1 MATRSGTH
9 ILLLL
14 LLLQYTYVAAHWK
27 YADPKIYPHLPDY
40 GPQPNPPYMVDNTKN
55 YYHVAPDKGK
65 QNGPVWAYS
74 GSLNKYLANLRAG
87 RVIRG
92 GFKNQ
97 TAPVETSFAPPKNTK
112 RQDSSYWLEELAPM
126 GSAPLAGGGYKFFRN
141 VKDYG
146 ADDSG
151 GSDAAEAINAAIS
164 DGDRCG
170 EECGNTFTKGAI
182 VYFPPGK
189 YMVCTPIIQLYY
201 TQFIGDALDPPTI
214 IGCPTFKG
222 IALIDTDPY
231 IPGGSGAE
239 WFVNQ
244 NQFFRHI
251 RNFVFDL
258 TEMPNE
264 TDDND
269 QPLVPTGIHWQ
280 VAQATTLQNLV
291 FTMPSSSSNTTAVG
305 IFTENGSGGFVSDLT
320 FNGGNIGWRAG
331 SQQYTARNLKFS
343 GCLTAIQMVWDWG
356 WTWQGID
363 IEGGAIGF
371 NISGVGGSTGQG
383 TGSVSIID
391 TTISNVPVGIL
402 TNAKSTSPD
411 IVLDNVV
418 ANGVAQMVQ
427 VDGGATLLGSVSTID
442 LWATGKVYNG
452 SKGATETGPADAP
465 AKASSLLSDGKL
477 FTQSRPQ
484 YETYSASQFYV
495 ATRDGGCANDGTGD
509 QKDCINAFLQHA
521 VSSQLI
527 AYFPAGIY
535 TVGGT
540 VVIPTGSRIQGS
552 SWSQIQGSGYFF
564 SDMTSPKVMVQVG
577 NPGDIGTMEIV
588 EMLFSVR
595 GNTAGAILMEWNVA
609 ASSQGAAA
617 MWDSHFR
624 VGGGTGTDLDI
635 KNCPKHGFN
644 DQCIAASLMFHVT
657 KEATGYFENVWAWV
671 ADHDNDESLYNN
683 PDTTANQISIY
694 GARGMLIE
702 SQGPSWF
709 YGTGSEHSVMYN
721 YQLSGAKN
729 IFMGHIQTETPYY
742 QPEPIAPAPFNVAK
756 SFPNDPDFSGC
767 EGDTACAA
775 AWGMRVVDSSSITI
789 HGAGLYS
796 FFQDYYQDCVDT
808 HDCQERILEVTGS
821 TDVVVFNLY
830 TVATSKIAM
839 GIDNTAVF
847 QNDSNQRGFTTE
859 DSIWLPFD
867 GADNIDTVFVG
878 TPVWTTSTVTC
889 AATSCLLV
897 LPTSPLS
904 SSATISPEPYT
915 TSFQYG
921 GPSTVTSNGVVTVTF
936 ITSITT
942 TVLQIPPVT
951 IGGLPFS
958 NYNISSGQTVITA
971 SPSVSLPSVTIS
983 LPDGSGHLTPRV
995 VPLPPWPLIDG
1006 GSGVLS
1012 MPTGTSGGSSETFY
1026 TGITSTVT
1034 VRSATVTTVSFPASI
1049 PASTITCPP
1058 QSEIVFATPDVTIM
1072 TDCPTP
1078 TTWAIGFN
1086 CPSTKVV
1093 TFLGP
1098 TTGLVSV
1105 DCSLVTLFTSEP
1117 TSTDVTSPPGS
1128 STTTPL
1134 PVWTTWPPGQ
1144 IEPVTTTVSKPEPTD
1159 RGSKQPCTLWFFFIC
1174 ISHGDLHI
1182 GGWYF
1187 PFPPG
1192 IYPPG
1197 PPPSI
1202 DWPPGFTLEGT
1213 LPPWPEIT
1221 IGPDNQLTY
1230 EEEPSSSCTTK
1241 TADVCSTTTS
1251 IFVTSSGSS
1260 SSTTSVTTITD
1271 CETVTGCSAS
1281 YSNTHSQT
1289 TIVST
1294 CTECP
1299 TCVANKRRAFAE
1311 PTEMPKP
1318 PLESPQA
1325 PHVDVEEEHFPIR
1338 RRAGDCTDVGY
1349 VVYPKDPK
1357 NVASIIA
1364 DLQEDFNDR
1373 IWSRNLGYT
1382 AYFWVLSLP
1391 PETYQKLRNNPDVL
1405 SMYDYHEWNLN
1416 NPNPPMNIFDGIEA
1430 GPMLPI
1436 ISARDEPLGSHPRRY
1451 LSGNMSHIIDPEIGK
1466 TIVSKR
1472 EHTSSQSLY
1481 FNTALIS
1488 VPPGQRWKGGARG
1501 GGGNAGNPFIYNYD
1515 DSAGSGI
1522 SVYGI
1527 GEVYVWTGH
1536 PEFSG
1541 RSAPRELSPQS
1552 RYGSLAAPNDI
1563 AAQHGTFV
1571 LADAGGA
1578 MLGVCKKC
1586 DIVYSGHGLMQDD
1599 SYSVRDWWLEDL
1611 LSAWDDMNEDG
1622 RTPAKSVINLSW
1634 GSQPNFWTPVFIL
1647 RLYEILS
1654 MMVNA
1659 GVTVVM
1665 SAGNAGI
1672 TPDPVTGQPRTNV
1685 DTYPQMFARPPTASN
1700 PNQYYIPNLILVGAS
1715 DQYGKKAMFSQEAS
1729 YITTYA
1735 AGKNIYG
1742 TTETGYEASSGT
1754 SFAAPQVAALAAYF
1768 KALPSVWQ
1776 DQLNQASSAGPA
1788 AVKALIVA
1796 YQRNIVPSPMI
1807 SLANTPTVKLIWNG
1821 MDQTTN
1827 CLLDYPNGGDPK
1839 NACPNVGKDPTTY
1852 MPPPDCAGTAIV
1864 ASPAMFMSGNDTL
1877 LERQSGESCTLPA
1890 DGGGGGAIT
1899 VGTGP
1904 SVGPTCVP
1912 STACGGV
1919 LCTGYWCAP
1928 TPTGYPP
1935 GFQDP
1940 KDPSSSGNTPSQTS
1954 VTQGFPPGSSS
1965 PTTSPT
1971 ISPPTSSPTPTQSIT
1986 PLTRGPIN
1994 CFNEDDFPGHGD
2006 ISPSAQDEFSQAFS
2020 DEDTEVDT
2028 IGPDTPGVTLHGTD
2042 EHGINYDYSAE
2053 WVDGCVTT
2061 VPEQSF
2067 GFPLGS
2073 PSLITAYLLVRE
2085 DYTKCDNGGV
2095 GGSCQV
2101 GCLVYT
2107 FKGALGDQGGR
2118 ANFTDGP
2125 QGRRNFTTSNQQGNR
2140 TLSVGSLMVA
2150 LPLED

>member
-1 MATRSGTH
+1 MATGSSTRM
-9 ILLLL
+9 LLL
-14 LLLQYTYVAAHWK
+14 LLLQCIYVAAYWK
-27 YADPKIYPHLPDY
+27 YADPKAYPHIPDN

-87 RVIRG
+87 KVVRG
-92 GFKNQ
+92 GFKNK
-97 TAPVETSFAPPKNTK
+97 TAPAETSFAPPKNTK
-112 RQDSSYWLEELAPM
+112 RQNSLYWLADLAPM

-141 VKDYG
+141 VQDYG
-146 ADDSG
+146 ADFSG
-151 GSDAAEAINAAIS
+151 GSDASEAINAAVS
-164 DGDRCG
+164 DGNRCG

-189 YMVCTPIIQLYY
+189 YMICTPIIQLYY
-201 TQFIGDALDPPTI
+201 TQFIGDALNPPTI
-214 IGCPTFKG
+214 IGCPTFQG

-231 IPGGSGAE
+231 IPGGAGSE

-291 FTMPSSSSNTTAVG
+291 FNMPSSSGNTTAVG

-391 TTISNVPVGIL
+391 TTLSNVPVGIL

-418 ANGVAQMVQ
+418 ASGVAQMVQ
-427 VDGGATLLGSVSTID
+427 VDGGATLLGSVGTIG

-452 SKGATETGPADAP
+452 SKGAVETGPADAP
-465 AKASSLLSDGKL
+465 PKASSLLSNGKL

-484 YETYSASQFYV
+484 YETYSPSQFSV

-540 VVIPTGSRIQGS
+540 VIVPTGSRIVGS
-552 SWSQIQGSGYFF
+552 SWSQIQGSGYYF
-564 SDMTSPKVMVQVG
+564 SDMTDPKVMVQVG

-624 VGGGTGTDLDI
+624 VGGGTATDLDI
-635 KNCPKHGFN
+635 DNCPKHSFN

-671 ADHDNDESLYNN
+671 ADHDNDDSLSDN
-683 PDTTANQISIY
+683 PDTTANQISVY

-709 YGTGSEHSVMYN
+709 YGTGSEHSAMYN

-729 IFMGHIQTETPYY
+729 IFMGHIQAETPYY
-742 QPEPIAPAPFNVAK
+742 QPEPIAPAPFNIAK
-756 SFPNDPDFSGC
+756 RFPNDPDFSSC
-767 EGDTACAA
+767 NGDTACAA
-775 AWGMRVVDSSSITI
+775 AWGLRVVDSSSITI

-839 GIDNTAVF
+839 GIDNTVVF

-859 DSIWLPFD
+859 DSVWLPLD
-867 GADNIDTVFVG
+867 GADNIETVFVG
-878 TPVWTTSTVTC
+878 TSVWITSTVTC
-889 AATSCLLV
+889 ADTSCLLV
-897 LPTSPLS
+897 LPTSLLS
-904 SSATISPEPYT
+904 GSATISPEPYT

-921 GPSTVTSNGVVTVTF
+921 TLSTVTSNGVVVVTF
-936 ITSITT
+936 ITTTIT
-942 TVLQIPPVT
+942 TVLQIDPIT
-951 IGGLPFS
+951 ITGLQYS

-971 SPSVSLPSVTIS
+971 SPSVDLPPGTFS
-983 LPDGSGHLTPRV
+983 LPDGSGRTTTRV

-1006 GSGVLS
+1006 GTGVLS
-1012 MPTGTSGGSSETFY
+1012 MPTGTSGGSGETFY
-1026 TGITSTVT
+1026 TGITSSVT
-1034 VRSATVTTVSFPASI
+1034 AKSATVTTVSFPTSI

-1078 TTWAIGFN
+1078 TIWAIGFD

-1105 DCSLVTLFTSEP
+1105 DCSLITLFTSQP
-1117 TSTDVTSPPGS
+1117 TNTDGTSPPGS
-1128 STTTPL
+1128 SSSSTTAPL
-1134 PVWTTWPPGQ
+1134 PVWASWPPGQ

-1174 ISHGDLHI
+1174 ISHGDIHV

-1197 PPPSI
+1197 PLPSI

-1221 IGPDNQLTY
+1221 IGLDNQLTY
-1230 EEEPSSSCTTK
+1230 ENEPSSSCTTR
-1241 TADVCSTTTS
+1241 TAEVCSTTTS
-1251 IFVTSSGSS
+1251 IFVTSGGGS
-1260 SSTTSVTTITD
+1260 SSTTSVTTISD

-1299 TCVANKRRAFAE
+1299 TCATNKRRAFAE
-1311 PTEMPKP
+1311 PTEMPKAP
-1318 PLESPQA
+1318 SESPQA
-1325 PHVDVEEEHFPIR
+1325 ADVGVDEENFPIK
-1338 RRAGDCTDVGY
+1338 RRAMDCTDVGY
-1349 VVYPKDPK
+1349 VVYPKDPR

-1364 DLQEDFNDR
+1364 DLQDDSNDR
-1373 IWSRNLGYT
+1373 IWSRDLKYT

-1391 PETYQKLRNNPDVL
+1391 LETYQKLRMNPDVL

-1416 NPNPPMNIFDGIEA
+1416 SPNPPKDIFNGIED
-1430 GPMLPI
+1430 GPMLPAF
-1436 ISARDEPLGSHPRRY
+1436 SPRDDPVESQPRARY
-1451 LSGNMSHIIDPEIGK
+1451 LSRHMNHLETRNTSSTRTGQ
-1466 TIVSKR
+1466 VSKR
-1472 EHTSSQSLY
+1472 AATSAQSLY

-1488 VPPGQRWKGGARG
+1488 VPPGQRWKNGLRG
-1501 GGGNAGNPFIYNYD
+1501 GGGNLGNLYQYYYD

-1522 SVYGI
+1522 SVY
-1527 GEVYVWTGH
+1527 VWTDH

-1541 RSAPRELSPQS
+1541 RLAPRKMPPQS
-1552 RYGSLAAPNDI
+1552 QYGSPAAPNDI
-1563 AAQHGTFV
+1563 AASHGTFV
-1571 LADAGGA
+1571 LADAGGDT
-1578 MLGVCKKC
+1578 LGVCKKC
-1586 DIVYSGHGLMQDD
+1586 ELVYSGHGLMQDD
-1599 SYSVRDWWLEDL
+1599 SYTVRDWWLEDL
-1611 LSAWDDMNEDG
+1611 LSAWDDMNEGG
-1622 RTPAKSVINLSW
+1622 RTPAKSVLNLSW
-1634 GSQPNFWTPVFIL
+1634 GSQPRYWTAVFIL
-1647 RLYEILS
+1647 RLYEILNI
-1654 MMVNA
+1654 MVNA
-1659 GVTVVM
+1659 GVTVVI

-1672 TPDPVTGQPRTNV
+1672 TPDLVTGQLRPNV
-1685 DTYPQMFARPPTASN
+1685 DAYPQMFARPPTAGN

-1715 DQYGKKAMFSQEAS
+1715 DQYGKKAMFSQDAP
-1729 YITTYA
+1729 YVTTYA

-1754 SFAAPQVAALAAYF
+1754 SFATPQVAALAAYF
-1768 KALPSVWQ
+1768 KALPSQWQ
-1776 DQLNQASSAGPA
+1776 AQLNQASAAGPA
-1788 AVKALIVA
+1788 AVKALIIA
-1796 YQRNIVPSPMI
+1796 YQRNIVPSQMI
-1807 SLANTPTVKLIWNG
+1807 NLAHTPTVKLIWNG
-1821 MDQTTN
+1821 MDQMTN

-1839 NACPNVGKDPTTY
+1839 NACPNIGKDPTTY
-1852 MPPPDCAGTAIV
+1852 TPPPDCAGAEIV
-1864 ASPAMFMSGNDTL
+1864 APLAMLMSGNDTL
-1877 LERQSGESCTLPA
+1877 FERQSGDSCTLP
-1890 DGGGGGAIT
+1890 GGGGGGSTISFT
-1899 VGTGP
+1899 TGP
-1904 SVGPTCVP
+1904 VVGPTCNPP
-1912 STACGGV
+1912 SACGGV
-1919 LCTGYWCAP
+1919 LCSGYWCAP

-1940 KDPSSSGNTPSQTS
+1940 KDPSSSGNTPSQS
-1954 VTQGFPPGSSS
+1954 SITQGFPPGSSP
-1965 PTTSPT
+1965 PTTSPPT
-1971 ISPPTSSPTPTQSIT
+1971 TSPPTTSPPTSSPTQSIT

-1994 CFNEDDFPGHGD
+1994 CFNEADFPGHGD
-2006 ISPSAQDEFSQAFS
+2006 VSSSAQDQFSQFFS
-2020 DEDTEVDT
+2020 DEDTQVDT
-2028 IGPDTPGVTLHGTD
+2028 IGPDTPDVTLHGTD
-2042 EHGINYDYSAE
+2042 QHGVNYDYSAA
-2053 WVDGCVTT
+2053 WVDGCFTT
-2061 VPEQSF
+2061 VAEQSF

-2073 PSLITAYLLVRE
+2073 PSQITAYLLVRE
-2085 DYTKCDNGGV
+2085 DYTKCNNGGV

-2101 GCLVYT
+2101 GCLLYT
-2107 FKGALGDQGGR
+2107 FTGALGDQGGP
-2118 ANFTDGP
+2118 ANFTTGP
-2125 QGRRNFTTSNQQGNR
+2125 QGRRNFTNEISSGNR
-2140 TLSVGSLMVA
+2140 THSRANLLLV
-2150 LPLED
+2150 